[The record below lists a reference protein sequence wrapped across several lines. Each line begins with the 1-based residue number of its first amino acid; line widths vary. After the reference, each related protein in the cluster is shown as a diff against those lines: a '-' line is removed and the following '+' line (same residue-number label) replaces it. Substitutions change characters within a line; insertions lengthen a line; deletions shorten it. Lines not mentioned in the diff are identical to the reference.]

1 MAQRLMRNSIHYS
14 AESRRDLDE
23 IWDYIVFELQNSSAA
38 ERVVGQIMDSI
49 DRLGDFAE
57 MGAPLFSVI
66 DAGADYRFLISGN
79 YMVFYRAV
87 GSDVYIDRILYGRSN
102 YMSVLFKDIH
112 HVMIG
117 RKIPA
122 FILYCY

>member
-1 MAQRLMRNSIHYS
+1 M
-14 AESRRDLDE
+14 
-23 IWDYIVFELQNSSAA
+23 
-38 ERVVGQIMDSI
+38 
-49 DRLGDFAE
+49 
-57 MGAPLFSVI
+57 FSVI

-112 HVMIG
+112 HE
-117 RKIPA
+117 
-122 FILYCY
+122 

>member
-23 IWDYIVFELQNSSAA
+23 IWDYI
-38 ERVVGQIMDSI
+38 
-49 DRLGDFAE
+49 
-57 MGAPLFSVI
+57 
-66 DAGADYRFLISGN
+66 
-79 YMVFYRAV
+79 VFYRAV

-112 HVMIG
+112 HE
-117 RKIPA
+117 
-122 FILYCY
+122 

>member
-49 DRLGDFAE
+49 DRLATLRRWE
-57 MGAPLFSVI
+57 RRCSPL
-66 DAGADYRFLISGN
+66 
-79 YMVFYRAV
+79 
-87 GSDVYIDRILYGRSN
+87 
-102 YMSVLFKDIH
+102 
-112 HVMIG
+112 
-117 RKIPA
+117 
-122 FILYCY
+122 

>member
-66 DAGADYRFLISGN
+66 DAG
-79 YMVFYRAV
+79 VFYRAV

-112 HVMIG
+112 HE
-117 RKIPA
+117 
-122 FILYCY
+122 